1 MTMRPASKLT
11 LLIGGLA
18 VLGLGCG
25 ETFTMPAT
33 GTIHG
38 DLVFEDG
45 RPALGIEVLVEGLG
59 LSAISAC
66 EGHFVIN
73 NVTAVDDG
81 GIGKSYIVRGQ
92 GEYNL
97 APVGFFVDQFTVDD
111 QQAYN
116 VGKIVVPP
124 TGSIIGYVK
133 LGGTSDYSGVILN
146 IEGTT
151 LGAISRAD
159 GSYTIARA
167 PVHEG
172 YRVLCRKSGYREM
185 VLDTMPGTGDP
196 EPITVRSE
204 EATDLG
210 VVQLE
215 RLQ

>member
-1 MTMRPASKLT
+1 MQPASRLKV
-11 LLIGGLA
+11 LLGGL
-18 VLGLGCG
+18 VVMGLGCG
-25 ETFTMPAT
+25 ETVTMPAT
-33 GTIHG
+33 GTIYG

-45 RPALGIEVLVEGLG
+45 RPALGIEVLVEGLE
-59 LSAISAC
+59 LSAVSAC

-73 NVTAVDDG
+73 DVTAVDGD

-97 APVGFFVDQFTVDD
+97 SPVGFFMEEFRVED

-124 TGSIIGYVK
+124 TGSLTGYVR
-133 LGGTSDYSGVILN
+133 LSGTSDYSGVILN

-167 PVHEG
+167 PVYEG
-172 YRVLCRKSGYREM
+172 YRVVCRKQGYREM
-185 VLDTMPGTGDP
+185 VLDTMPGAGEP
-196 EPITVRSE
+196 QPITVRSG
-204 EATDLG
+204 EAAYLG
-210 VVQLE
+210 VAQLE